1 VPNNLFADTS
11 GWASLF
17 DARQPKHSEATQLF
31 IQFRQQQINLVT
43 TNYVIAELVALLHSP
58 LRLPRPQIFQI
69 VDSLKSTDYLEIIH
83 VDLTTDTA
91 AWNLCKS
98 RPDKAWSLVDCT
110 SFVIMQQLGIQTVL
124 TTDRHFEQAGFIRL
138 LAG

>member
-1 VPNNLFADTS
+1 MSNKLFADTS

-17 DARQPKHSEATQLF
+17 DDRQSNHTKAVQLF
-31 IQFRQQQINLVT
+31 MQTRQQQISVVT
-43 TNYVIAELVALLHSP
+43 TNYVITELVALLHSP

-69 VDSLKSTDYLEIIH
+69 VDSLKTTDYLEIIH
-83 VDLTTDTA
+83 VDFATDTA

-110 SFVIMQQLGIQTVL
+110 SFVIMQQLNLQRAL
-124 TTDRHFEQAGFIRL
+124 TTDRHFEQAGFTRL
-138 LAG
+138 LT